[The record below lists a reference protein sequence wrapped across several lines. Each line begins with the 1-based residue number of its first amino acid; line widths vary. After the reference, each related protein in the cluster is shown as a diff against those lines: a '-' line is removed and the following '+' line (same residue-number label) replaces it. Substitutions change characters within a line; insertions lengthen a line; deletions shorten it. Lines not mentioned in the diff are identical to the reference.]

1 MVLKAAK
8 EIVIKGKVHDVGY
21 RLFLLS
27 EAERLFIEKFDARNV
42 LADGEQHLV
51 VLVEGAEDKISRF
64 VEFAK
69 ASYPPDA
76 SVQSVEVRDYGE
88 EVRSIDSFRQSFMV
102 FQLTKIA
109 QAGVSMLGKQDAM
122 LGKQD
127 AMLEK
132 QDAMLEKQDTMLE
145 KMDTMLE
152 KQDAMLEK
160 QDAMLEK
167 QDAMLEKMDTMLEK
181 QDAMLEKQD
190 AMLEKQD
197 TMLEKMDT
205 MLEKQDETIKAIKE
219 ESEKTREVVK
229 EEGEKTREVMREKL
243 VEDVEWVKEEIIG
256 IKATLSKVKE
266 KVGVD

>member
-1 MVLKAAK
+1 MALKAAK

-42 LADGEQHLV
+42 LVDGAQHLV

-76 SVQSVEVRDYGE
+76 SVQSVEVRDYGG

-109 QAGVSMLGKQDAM
+109 QAGVGMLG
-122 LGKQD
+122 
-127 AMLEK
+127 K

-160 QDAMLEK
+160 QD
-167 QDAMLEKMDTMLEK
+167 
-181 QDAMLEKQD
+181 
-190 AMLEKQD
+190 

-205 MLEKQDETIKAIKE
+205 MLEKQDETIKVIKE

-229 EEGEKTREVMREKL
+229 EEGEKTREVMREKI

>member
-1 MVLKAAK
+1 MALKAAK

-42 LADGEQHLV
+42 LVDGEQHLV

-69 ASYPPDA
+69 SSYPPDA
-76 SVQSVEVRDYGE
+76 SVQSVEVRDYGG

-109 QAGVSMLGKQDAM
+109 QAGVGMLG
-122 LGKQD
+122 
-127 AMLEK
+127 K

-152 KQDAMLEK
+152 KQDA
-160 QDAMLEK
+160 
-167 QDAMLEKMDTMLEK
+167 MLEK

>member
-1 MVLKAAK
+1 MALKAAK

-42 LADGEQHLV
+42 LVDGEQHLV

-69 ASYPPDA
+69 SSYPPDA
-76 SVQSVEVRDYGE
+76 SVQSVEVRDYGG

-109 QAGVSMLGKQDAM
+109 QAGVGMLG
-122 LGKQD
+122 
-127 AMLEK
+127 
-132 QDAMLEKQDTMLE
+132 
-145 KMDTMLE
+145 
-152 KQDAMLEK
+152 
-160 QDAMLEK
+160 
-167 QDAMLEKMDTMLEK
+167 
-181 QDAMLEKQD
+181 KQD

>member
-1 MVLKAAK
+1 MALKAAK

-42 LADGEQHLV
+42 LVDGEQHLV

-76 SVQSVEVRDYGE
+76 SVQSVEVRDYAG

-109 QAGVSMLGKQDAM
+109 QAGVGMLG
-122 LGKQD
+122 
-127 AMLEK
+127 
-132 QDAMLEKQDTMLE
+132 
-145 KMDTMLE
+145 
-152 KQDAMLEK
+152 
-160 QDAMLEK
+160 
-167 QDAMLEKMDTMLEK
+167 
-181 QDAMLEKQD
+181 KQD

-229 EEGEKTREVMREKL
+229 EEGEKTREVMREKI

>member
-1 MVLKAAK
+1 MALKAAK

-42 LADGEQHLV
+42 LVDGEQHLV

-109 QAGVSMLGKQDAM
+109 QAGVG
-122 LGKQD
+122 
-127 AMLEK
+127 MLEK
-132 QDAMLEKQDTMLE
+132 QDAMLEKQDAMLE

-160 QDAMLEK
+160 QDA
-167 QDAMLEKMDTMLEK
+167 MLEK

>member
-1 MVLKAAK
+1 MALKAAK

-42 LADGEQHLV
+42 LVDGEQHLV

-76 SVQSVEVRDYGE
+76 SVQSVEVRDYGG

-109 QAGVSMLGKQDAM
+109 QAGVSML
-122 LGKQD
+122 
-127 AMLEK
+127 
-132 QDAMLEKQDTMLE
+132 
-145 KMDTMLE
+145 E

-160 QDAMLEK
+160 QDAMLG
-167 QDAMLEKMDTMLEK
+167 
-181 QDAMLEKQD
+181 
-190 AMLEKQD
+190 
-197 TMLEKMDT
+197 KMDT

-229 EEGEKTREVMREKL
+229 EEGEKTREVMREKI